1 MGLNKGKDKEKIPQ
15 ENAGASLLLVKKKNK
30 KNKQKAPKNCCFD
43 SRCTIK
49 KINNHE
55 KRK

>member
-49 KINNHE
+49 KINNHK